1 MTTNYSVAARAPGT
15 QARRPRG
22 PLTQSHVTK
31 LERIKEVAAQFFYD
45 EGYAATDLRGIADAL
60 DMHVSTLY
68 NYIPGKEGLLFLI
81 MQDGM
86 TEIADGL
93 KRATASADDPADKL
107 RAALRAHVLHHA
119 QRRYLAWTSHVELRS
134 LTGEYLQDI
143 SKRRHAY
150 EQAWMR
156 LLHKGMSTGAFAKA
170 DPKLTM
176 YGLLAV
182 GQSVARWY
190 QPDGR
195 FTAEQLADA
204 LADNAL
210 RGVLTR

>member
-1 MTTNYSVAARAPGT
+1 MTTNNFHGDRAPGT
-15 QARRPRG
+15 QLRRPRG
-22 PLTQSHVTK
+22 PLTQSHVSK

-45 EGYAATDLRGIADAL
+45 QGYAATDLRGIAEAL

-68 NYIPGKEGLLFLI
+68 NYIPGKESLLYLI
-81 MQDGM
+81 MKEGM

-93 KRATASADDPADKL
+93 KAALASADDPPGRL

-119 QRRYLAWTSHVELRS
+119 HRRYLAWTSHVELRS

-156 LLHKGMSTGAFAKA
+156 ILRNGMAAGAFAKA

-182 GQSVARWY
+182 GQSVSRWY

-195 FTAEQLADA
+195 FTAEEIADMLAE
-204 LADNAL
+204 NAL
-210 RGVLTR
+210 QGVLAR